1 MIINDKKVSIVV
13 PIYNREKFLD
23 KCINSLISQTYKNIE
38 IILVDDGSKDNSL
51 SICKKYAENDN
62 RIKFIHKENGG
73 VQSARNRGID
83 EATGYYLC
91 FTDADDSV
99 SETFIE
105 KFVNVFN
112 SGYYECVVGGFYKV
126 DKDYNIISKNEN
138 LINLSIPTFESERWA
153 MYFERFGC
161 YVWNHMF
168 ITELVR
174 KYNVRFDK
182 DVIIF
187 DDTAFTMN
195 YLNHID
201 SIGFTNS
208 NDYYYVCEH
217 DDLTVAKR
225 LKNKRVND
233 GGCREKAKTCILK
246 YEKYVA
252 GHDITHSA
260 VGADIIRPNSD
271 DLYCGH
277 AIIDNSEN
285 LKWVSSALYHIAMV
299 SFILYISR
307 VPYDYRYN
315 KEEKDRQ
322 FDESYAYFKSKNI
335 DTWYYNFNDLQLK
348 LKSVKLLRITEF
360 FFFKTSKKIFRIFC
374 DIFGNNTISNIFL
387 YLRKVAN
394 KS

>member
-1 MIINDKKVSIVV
+1 MSNNNKKVSIIV

-23 KCINSLISQTYKNIE
+23 KCINSLINQTYKNIE

-51 SICKKYAENDN
+51 NICNSYANKDN
-62 RIKFIHKENGG
+62 RIKVIHKDNGG

-83 EATGYYLC
+83 EATGYYMC

-99 SETFIE
+99 SDTFIE
-105 KFVNVFN
+105 KFINVYN
-112 SGYYECVVGGFYKV
+112 SGNYECVVGGFYKV
-126 DKDYNIISKNEN
+126 DKDYNIISKNDS
-138 LINLSIPTFESERWA
+138 LINLKIPTFESERWA

-168 ITELVR
+168 ITEIVL

-246 YEKYVA
+246 YEKYLA
-252 GHDITHSA
+252 GANIIHST
-260 VGADIIRPNSD
+260 VGAK
-271 DLYCGH
+271 YCEP
-277 AIIDNSEN
+277 IKSEEN
-285 LKWVSSALYHIAMV
+285 LRWVSSALYHIAMV

-307 VPYDYRYN
+307 VPYDYRYSI
-315 KEEKDRQ
+315 EEKNRQ

-335 DTWYYNFNDLQLK
+335 DKWYYNYNDLQLK
-348 LKSVKLLRITEF
+348 LKSVRLLRLTEF
-360 FFFKTSKKIFRIFC
+360 FFFKTSKIVFRMFC
-374 DIFGNNTISNIFL
+374 DIFGNNTISNIFIFL
-387 YLRKVAN
+387 HKVIN

>member
-1 MIINDKKVSIVV
+1 MNNNDKKVSIVV

-23 KCINSLISQTYKNIE
+23 KCIKSLTNQTYKNVE
-38 IILVDDGSKDNSL
+38 IILVDDGSTDNSL
-51 SICKKYAENDN
+51 EVCNNYAKNDN
-62 RIKFIHKENGG
+62 RIKVIHKENGG

-91 FTDADDSV
+91 FTDADDYV
-99 SETFIE
+99 SEKFIE
-105 KFVNVFN
+105 NFIKVYD
-112 SGYYECVVGGFYKV
+112 SGNYECVVCGFYKV
-126 DKDYNIISKNEN
+126 DQDYNLLLKNEN
-138 LINLSIPTFESERWA
+138 LVCLDIPIYESERWA
-153 MYFERFGC
+153 LYFERFGC

-168 ITELVR
+168 VTDIVK
-174 KYNVRFDK
+174 KYKVQFDK
-182 DVIIF
+182 EVIIF

-233 GGCREKAKTCILK
+233 GGCREKVKTCILK
-246 YEKYVA
+246 YEKYVKPFVA
-252 GHDITHSA
+252 ADTIRPT
-260 VGADIIRPNSD
+260 VGAKHCEPKK
-271 DLYCGH
+271 
-277 AIIDNSEN
+277 EN

-307 VPYDYRYN
+307 VPYDYRYD
-315 KEEKDRQ
+315 KATKDKQ
-322 FDESYAYFKSKNI
+322 FDEFYYFVKQKKL
-335 DTWYYNFNDLQLK
+335 DKWFYNYDELHTK
-348 LKSVKLLRITEF
+348 LKSVKLLRLTEF
-360 FFFKTSKKIFRIFC
+360 FFFKTNKKVFKIFC

-387 YLRKVAN
+387 YLRKLIN

>member
-1 MIINDKKVSIVV
+1 MSSSGKKVSIVV
-13 PIYNREKFLD
+13 PVYNREKFLD
-23 KCINSLISQTYKNIE
+23 KCITSLTNQTYKNIE
-38 IILVDDGSKDNSL
+38 IILVDDGSKDKSYDVCC
-51 SICKKYAENDN
+51 SYAKNDS
-62 RIKFIHKENGG
+62 RIKVVHKENGG

-91 FTDADDSV
+91 FTDADDYV
-99 SETFIE
+99 SE
-105 KFVNVFN
+105 KFVENFVKVFD
-112 SGYYECVVGGFYKV
+112 SGSYECVVCGFYKV
-126 DKDYNIISKNEN
+126 DQDYNVLLKNDN
-138 LINLSIPTFESERWA
+138 LINLDIPTYESERWA
-153 MYFERFGC
+153 LYFERFGC

-168 ITELVR
+168 ITDIVR

-182 DVIIF
+182 DIIIF
-187 DDTAFTMN
+187 DDTAFSMN

-208 NDYYYVCEH
+208 NDYYYVSEH

-246 YEKYVA
+246 HEKYL
-252 GHDITHSA
+252 
-260 VGADIIRPNSD
+260 VGADIIHPNVGTNFRSP
-271 DLYCGH
+271 CRGEH
-277 AIIDNSEN
+277 CEPAKSEEN
-285 LKWVSSALYHIAMV
+285 LRWVSSALYHIAMV

-307 VPYDYRYN
+307 VPYDYRYS

-322 FDESYAYFKSKNI
+322 FDESYEFFKSKNL
-335 DTWYYNFNDLQLK
+335 DTWYYNYNDLQLK
-348 LKSVKLLRITEF
+348 LKSINLLRITEF
-360 FFFKTSKKIFRIFC
+360 FFFKTSKKVFRLFC

-387 YLRKVAN
+387 YLRKIAN

>member
-1 MIINDKKVSIVV
+1 MNSIDKKVSIVV

-23 KCINSLISQTYKNIE
+23 KCISSLLKQTYKNIE

-51 SICKKYAENDN
+51 DICNSYAKNDN
-62 RIKFIHKENGG
+62 RIKVIHKENGG

-91 FTDADDSV
+91 FTDADDYV
-99 SETFIE
+99 SDKFIE
-105 KFVNVFN
+105 NFIKVYE
-112 SGYYECVVGGFYKV
+112 SGEYHCVVCGFYKV
-126 DKDYNIISKNEN
+126 DQDDNILLKNDN
-138 LINLSIPTFESERWA
+138 LINLNIPLFESERWA
-153 MYFERFGC
+153 LYFERFGC

-233 GGCREKAKTCILK
+233 GGCREKVKTCIIK
-246 YEKYVA
+246 YEKYVLNK
-252 GHDITHSA
+252 DIN
-260 VGADIIRPNSD
+260 DIKN
-271 DLYCGH
+271 G
-277 AIIDNSEN
+277 N
-285 LKWVSSALYHIAMV
+285 LKWVSSVLYYEATV
-299 SFILYISR
+299 SFVLYMST
-307 VPYDYRYN
+307 VYNDYRYD
-315 KEEKDRQ
+315 KDKKN
-322 FDESYAYFKSKNI
+322 DMFKNFYYYIKDKKISK
-335 DTWYYNFNDLQLK
+335 WYHKYEDLKTNMLSVLYIKPIVFLYNHL
-348 LKSVKLLRITEF
+348 SIS
-360 FFFKTSKKIFRIFC
+360 FFKLICSIMGC
-374 DIFGNNTISNIFL
+374 DFIHDIRL
-387 YLRKVAN
+387 YVRRKR
-394 KS
+394 KLW

>member
-1 MIINDKKVSIVV
+1 MNSIDKKVSIVV

-23 KCINSLISQTYKNIE
+23 KCISSLLKQTYKNIE

-51 SICKKYAENDN
+51 DICSSYAKNDN
-62 RIKFIHKENGG
+62 RIKVIHKENGG

-91 FTDADDSV
+91 FTDADDYV
-99 SETFIE
+99 SDKFIE
-105 KFVNVFN
+105 NFIKV
-112 SGYYECVVGGFYKV
+112 YENGEYHCVVCGFYKV
-126 DKDYNIISKNEN
+126 DQDDNILLKNDN
-138 LINLSIPTFESERWA
+138 LINLNIPLFESERWA
-153 MYFERFGC
+153 LYFERFGC

-233 GGCREKAKTCILK
+233 GGCREKVKTCIIK
-246 YEKYVA
+246 YEKYVLNK
-252 GHDITHSA
+252 DIN
-260 VGADIIRPNSD
+260 DIKN
-271 DLYCGH
+271 G
-277 AIIDNSEN
+277 N
-285 LKWVSSALYHIAMV
+285 LKWVSSVLYHIAII

-307 VPYDYRYN
+307 VPYDYRYDKN
-315 KEEKDRQ
+315 IKDKQ
-322 FDESYAYFKSKNI
+322 FDEFYNFLKLKELNN
-335 DTWYYNFNDLQLK
+335 WYYDYSKLHTK
-348 LKSVKLLRITEF
+348 LKSVKLLKLTEF
-360 FFFKTSKKIFRIFC
+360 FFFKTKKKVFRLFC
-374 DIFGNNTISNIFL
+374 NIFGNNTISDIFI
-387 YLRKVAN
+387 YFRKFVN
-394 KS
+394 KQT

>member
-1 MIINDKKVSIVV
+1 MSNNDKKVSIVV

-23 KCINSLISQTYKNIE
+23 NCINSLINQAYKNIE
-38 IILVDDGSKDNSL
+38 IILVDDGSNDNSL
-51 SICKKYAENDN
+51 NICNSYANKDN
-62 RIKFIHKENGG
+62 RIKVIHKENGG
-73 VQSARNRGID
+73 VQSARNMGIN

-91 FTDADDSV
+91 FTDADDFV

-105 KFVNVFN
+105 KFVNVYN
-112 SGYYECVVGGFYKV
+112 SGNYECVVGGFYKV
-126 DKDYNIISKNEN
+126 DKDYNILDSNEI
-138 LINLSIPTFESERWA
+138 LINLNIPKYESERWA
-153 MYFERFGC
+153 LYFERFGC

-168 ITELVR
+168 ITELVK

-182 DVIIF
+182 EIIIF

-233 GGCREKAKTCILK
+233 GGCKEKAKTCIIK
-246 YEKYVA
+246 YEKY
-252 GHDITHSA
+252 I
-260 VGADIIRPNSD
+260 VGAKQCEP
-271 DLYCGH
+271 
-277 AIIDNSEN
+277 AINNNKEN
-285 LKWVSSALYHIAMV
+285 LNWVSSALYHIAMV

-307 VPYDYRYN
+307 VPYDYRYS

-322 FDESYAYFKSKNI
+322 FDDSYEFFKNKNLN
-335 DTWYYNFNDLQLK
+335 TWYYNFNDLQLK
-348 LKSVKLLRITEF
+348 LKSIKLLRITEF
-360 FFFKTSKKIFRIFC
+360 FFFKTSKNIFRLFC
-374 DIFGNNTISNIFL
+374 DIFGNNTISNLFL
-387 YLRKVAN
+387 YLRKILN
-394 KS
+394 K